1 MQTTN
6 YSRDDY
12 QKAVDVILA
21 RTGNRPKVGLVLGS
35 GLGTLA
41 DELDER
47 VVIPYEDIPGWPA
60 STVHGH
66 SGNLVLGT
74 LEGVSVVCQQG
85 RAHFYEGYT
94 PQQVV
99 FPVRVMWTLGVET
112 VILTNAAGG
121 VNTGFKTGDIMLIN
135 DHINFMGLGGS
146 TPLTG
151 PNDDEMGPR
160 FVGMVQSYDR
170 DLRELAE
177 KVATAQGE
185 TLQKGVYVCISGP
198 QFESPAE
205 IRMIRIWGG
214 DAVGMSTVH
223 EVVAARHLGLKVL
236 AFSSIT
242 NVAIDEIDTPLETNH
257 EEVLVEGKMIVPRL
271 AKILR
276 GVLREM

>member
-177 KVATAQGE
+177 KVAMEQGE

-242 NVAIDEIDTPLETNH
+242 NVAIDEIDTLLETNH